1 MNKKPVHFLEIVWII
16 VAIGC
21 FVLGIA
27 KAISNNIN
35 NSLMFFLFAAISV
48 VMYLLRRQIRKNSSE

>member
-27 KAISNNIN
+27 KALSNNIN
-35 NSLMFFLFAAISV
+35 NSLMFFLFAAISTA
-48 VMYLLRRQIRKNSSE
+48 MYALRRHIRKNASD